1 MKRVRIGNDIVVT
14 WAITKDGQPYS
25 LDGLNKTLYIKN
37 AFGKTEIKEYT
48 TTENKIVWTFLGKD
62 QKHTGKYSLE
72 LVINDGEEGMATT
85 DVCDFVYLTPVTP
98 CCAGDDDEAVETES
112 IELDS
117 SMAFAPN
124 VIGGTGLQYAIER
137 TVYPTRMEA
146 FGEEYG
152 GFEISDEERAYNRET
167 AEMAINGQPVFISI
181 DGLFLSLVFTSLG
194 VEDGYRYAEFSFVTY
209 SESFMST
216 MFSCVLIVDINGN
229 AKVSLKE
236 IQTGSSARDMN
247 SDFSKDF

>member
-48 TTENKIVWTFLGKD
+48 TEENKIVWTFLGKD

-72 LVINDGEEGMATT
+72 LVINEGVEGMATT
-85 DVCDFVYLTPVTP
+85 DVCDFVYLTPITP
-98 CCAGDDDEAVETES
+98 CCAGDDDEEVITES

-124 VIGGTGLQYAIER
+124 VIGGGGLQYAIER
-137 TVYPTRMEA
+137 TVYPTRIEVVDLEPTEA
-146 FGEEYG
+146 
-152 GFEISDEERAYNRET
+152 EITEEERAYNKET
-167 AEMAINGQPVFISI
+167 YRLAYEALDVFVIFLGALFNLI
-181 DGLFLSLVFTSLG
+181 ATDNDEAVFNVVCHIDNWYDYDGLYSFSVTVTKEG
-194 VEDGYRYAEFSFVTY
+194 DAVCVVKKVE
-209 SESFMST
+209 
-216 MFSCVLIVDINGN
+216 
-229 AKVSLKE
+229 
-236 IQTGSSARDMN
+236 TGSAPSAPRDMN
-247 SDFSKDF
+247 NDFSKDF

>member
-1 MKRVRIGNDIVVT
+1 MVT

-37 AFGKTEIKEYT
+37 AFGKNEIKEYT

-124 VIGGTGLQYAIER
+124 LIGGTGLQYAIER
-137 TVYPTRMEA
+137 TVYPTKMYIEDQSSDDVS
-146 FGEEYG
+146 
-152 GFEISDEERAYNRET
+152 ISDEERAYNVET
-167 AEMAINGQPVFISI
+167 YRMAIGLEPVFLSI
-181 DGLFLSLVFTSLG
+181 EGCFLPLLYT
-194 VEDGYRYAEFSFVTY
+194 AY
-209 SESFMST
+209 SESNPNGGQARFGIVIST
-216 MFSCVLIVDINGN
+216 HPSVLESISLTITGNGD
-229 AKVSLKE
+229 AIIRLE
-236 IQTGSSARDMN
+236 GIDTGSSSPRDMN
-247 SDFSKDF
+247 NDFSKDF